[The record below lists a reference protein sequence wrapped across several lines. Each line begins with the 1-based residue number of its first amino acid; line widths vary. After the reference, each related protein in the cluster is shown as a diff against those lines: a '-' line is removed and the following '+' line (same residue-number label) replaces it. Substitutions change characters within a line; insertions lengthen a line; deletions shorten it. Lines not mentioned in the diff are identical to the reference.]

1 MTEQELR
8 EKIFQLEYENL
19 KLKEYIKK
27 IVSASDCYF
36 SAKSD
41 FIVELNNLRNYITY
55 SMEKKDEISGI

>member
-8 EKIFQLEYENL
+8 EKIFQLENENI

-41 FIVELNNLRNYITY
+41 FIVELNNLRDYITY
-55 SMEKKDEISGI
+55 SIGEKNEISGI

>member
-8 EKIFQLEYENL
+8 EKIFQLENENI

-27 IVSASDCYF
+27 IVSVSDLYF

-41 FIVELNNLRNYITY
+41 FLKELGDLRNYVQY
-55 SMEKKDEISGI
+55 SMEE